1 MLTGLE
7 KEQSM
12 SEHIRRRAPARNKA
26 NDLPDLSSW
35 RSAILHRPST
45 RAGQHVMRR
54 YRMSPYTADLIAALA
69 GLGGG
74 EAQ

>member
-1 MLTGLE
+1 
-7 KEQSM
+7 M
-12 SEHIRRRAPARNKA
+12 SKNIARRAPARNKT
-26 NDLPDLSSW
+26 NDLPDLFSW
-35 RSAILHRPST
+35 RSAILHRPTT

-54 YRMSPYTADLIAALA
+54 YGTSPYTADLIAALA